1 MTICYFTAT
10 GNSLYIAKRI
20 GGTLLSI
27 PKLMK
32 ENEIIIHDDAV
43 GIISP
48 VYAGNSPEMV
58 RKFLKKAKI
67 KTDYLFFIYTYGMS
81 YSVAKVN
88 AISIANESGLKIDYV
103 NVVKMVDNYL
113 TGFDIKK
120 QIESVHKKNIEG
132 QIDYIFKDLSSKKK
146 NVSSINLLQKVAMW
160 IVNNTMGKVLF
171 DKNAAKKYVVD
182 NNCILCGTCAKVC
195 PANNISLNDKVV
207 FADKCEV
214 CYACIHNCP
223 KRAIHVKFEKS
234 KDRFRNEHIS
244 LNEIIEANI

>member
-10 GNSLYIAKRI
+10 GNSLYVTKRI

-32 ENEIIIHDDAV
+32 ENEIIINDDAV
-43 GIISP
+43 GIIAP
-48 VYAGNSPEMV
+48 VYAGNAPEMV
-58 RKFLKKAKI
+58 RKFLQKAKI
-67 KTDYLFFIYTYGMS
+67 KTDYLFFICTYGMS

-113 TGFDIKK
+113 PGFDIKK
-120 QIESVHKKNIEG
+120 QIKSVYKKNIEG
-132 QIDYIFKDLSSKKK
+132 QIDNICKDLSSKKK
-146 NVSSINLLQKVAMW
+146 NVSNINLLQKVAMW
-160 IVNNTMGKVLF
+160 IVNNTMGKALF

-182 NNCILCGTCAKVC
+182 DNCILCGTCAKVC
-195 PANNISLNDKVV
+195 PANNINVKDRVI
-207 FADKCEV
+207 FDNKCEV

-223 KRAIHVKFEKS
+223 KKAIHLKLERS
-234 KDRFRNEHIS
+234 KERFRNEHIG
-244 LNEIIEANI
+244 LNEIIESND

>member
-10 GNSLYIAKRI
+10 GNSLYVAKRI

-32 ENEIIIHDDAV
+32 ENEIIIDDDAV

-58 RKFLKKAKI
+58 RKFLKKAII
-67 KTDYLFFIYTYGMS
+67 KTNYLFFISTYGMS

-113 TGFDIKK
+113 PGFDIKK

-132 QIDYIFKDLSSKKK
+132 QIDYICKDLSGKKK
-146 NVSSINLLQKVAMW
+146 NVSTINLLQKVAMW
-160 IVNNTMGKVLF
+160 IVNSTMGKVLF

-195 PANNISLNDKVV
+195 PANNISVNDKVI

-223 KRAIHVKFEKS
+223 KKAIHVKFEKS

-244 LNEIIEANI
+244 LNEIIETNI

>member
-10 GNSLYIAKRI
+10 GNSLYVAKRI

-32 ENEIIIHDDAV
+32 ENEIIVNDDAV
-43 GIISP
+43 GIIAP
-48 VYAGNSPEMV
+48 VYAGNMPVMV
-58 RKFLKKAKI
+58 QKFLKKAKI
-67 KTDYLFFIYTYGMS
+67 KTNYLFFISTYGMS

-88 AISIANESGLKIDYV
+88 AKSIANESGLKIDYV

-113 TGFDIKK
+113 PGFDIKK

-132 QIDYIFKDLSSKKK
+132 QIDYICKDLSSKKK

-160 IVNNTMGKVLF
+160 IVNNTMGKALF

-195 PANNISLNDKVV
+195 PAKNISVNDKVI

-223 KRAIHVKFEKS
+223 KKAIHVKLEKS

-244 LNEIIEANI
+244 LNEIIESNI

>member
-10 GNSLYIAKRI
+10 GNSLYVAKKI

-32 ENEIIIHDDAV
+32 ENEIVIDDDSV
-43 GIISP
+43 GIIAP
-48 VYAGNSPEMV
+48 VYAGNMPVMV
-58 RKFLKKAKI
+58 QKFLKKAKI
-67 KTDYLFFIYTYGMS
+67 KTNYLFFISTYGMS

-88 AISIANESGLKIDYV
+88 AKSIANESGLKIDYV

-113 TGFDIKK
+113 PGFDIKK

-132 QIDYIFKDLSSKKK
+132 QIDYICKDLSSKKK

-160 IVNNTMGKVLF
+160 IVNNTMGKALF
-171 DKNAAKKYVVD
+171 DKNAAKKYVVN

-195 PANNISLNDKVV
+195 PANNISVNDKVI

-223 KRAIHVKFEKS
+223 KKAIHVKFEKS

-244 LNEIIEANI
+244 LNEIIESNI

>member
-10 GNSLYIAKRI
+10 GNSLYVAKRI

-32 ENEIIIHDDAV
+32 ENEIIIEDDSV

-48 VYAGNSPEMV
+48 VYAGNSPVIV
-58 RKFLKKAKI
+58 RKFLQKAKI
-67 KTDYLFFIYTYGMS
+67 KTDYLFFTCTYGMS

-88 AISIANESGLKIDYV
+88 AISTANELGLKLNYV
-103 NVVKMVDNYL
+103 NVIKMVDNYL
-113 TGFDIKK
+113 PGFDIKK
-120 QIESVHKKNIEG
+120 QVESAHEKNIEG
-132 QIDYIFKDLSSKKK
+132 QIDNILKDISSRKK
-146 NVSSINLLQKVAMW
+146 NVTGITLLQKVAKW

-171 DKNAAKKYVVD
+171 DKNTAKKYVVD

-195 PANNISLNDKVV
+195 PANNISVNDKVI
-207 FADKCEV
+207 FADKGEV

>member
-10 GNSLYIAKRI
+10 GNSLYVAKRI

-32 ENEIIIHDDAV
+32 ENEININDDVV
-43 GIISP
+43 GIVAP

-58 RKFLKKAKI
+58 RKFIKKAKI

-88 AISIANESGLKIDYV
+88 AISTINELGLNLDYI

-113 TGFDIKK
+113 PGFDIKK
-120 QIESVHKKNIEG
+120 QIESAYEKNIEG
-132 QIDYIFKDLSSKKK
+132 QIDNICNDISSRKK
-146 NVSSINLLQKVAMW
+146 NVKKLTLIQKVAQLF
-160 IVNNTMGKVLF
+160 VNNTMGKVLF

-182 NNCILCGTCAKVC
+182 NNCILCGTCVKVC
-195 PANNISLNDKVV
+195 PANNISVNDKVF

-223 KRAIHVKFEKS
+223 KKAIHVKLERS
-234 KDRFRNEHIS
+234 TERFRNEHIELS
-244 LNEIIEANI
+244 EIIISNE